1 MKNKKRKTVRVCDSP
16 EAFAAIKAFL
26 ADHLATL
33 NREGEEA
40 RKRDEAEG
48 YTPPNRNFATGLII
62 EPPKG
67 LM

>member
-1 MKNKKRKTVRVCDSP
+1 MKKKKEPVRVCDSP

-26 ADHLATL
+26 ADHLAVL
-33 NREGEEA
+33 NEEGEKA

-48 YTPPNRNFATGLII
+48 YTPPKRTFATGLII
-62 EPPKG
+62 EPPSG